1 MYLSFHLVASGVAT
15 MFHNNHSARR
25 VSGFTIIE
33 VLVVGAIVTV
43 LVSLILPAINN
54 AREGARRSQC
64 GANQVGLVTA
74 MSQHDAARGF
84 LPSLSDQIPRVTAP
98 GTFRASSWFQSI
110 LPYLQHNDIYA
121 KLQQN
126 ISVGPAL
133 PEALCPSGLTAA
145 RGIGWLCYGV
155 NTGTTGYPWDGGI
168 GLNSSI
174 RRSFDDIRSRD
185 GLTNTF
191 FTADKLGRTIG
202 SHNDWES
209 WSTPGDGTLGFRQW
223 NVNSWIT
230 SANGPHII
238 NRFDLG
244 SVGGDTP
251 ARSKH
256 PGGVMMTF
264 FDGRVKFLK
273 EDIPCYLYAH
283 LTTSY
288 SVWTGSTY
296 SGVNSGTAHYNLR
309 SIGCPTTEPFRVKET
324 DY

>member
-1 MYLSFHLVASGVAT
+1 

-43 LVSLILPAINN
+43 LMSLILPAINN

-64 GANQVGLVTA
+64 GANQVGLATA
-74 MSQHDAARGF
+74 MSQHNAARGF
-84 LPSLSDQIPRVTAP
+84 LPSFSDQIPLVTTTP
-98 GTFRASSWFQSI
+98 GTRAMSWFQMC
-110 LPYLQHNDIYA
+110 LPYMERNDLYA
-121 KLQQN
+121 RFQQN
-126 ISVGPAL
+126 NSPNPAL
-133 PEALCPSGLTAA
+133 PEALCPSGLTTA
-145 RGIGWLCYGV
+145 RGLGWLCYGV

-168 GLNSSI
+168 GVDSSI

-202 SHNDWES
+202 SHNDWEN
-209 WSTPGDGTLGFRQW
+209 WAIPGQGSLGFREW

-238 NRFDLG
+238 NRFDFG
-244 SVGGDTP
+244 SVGGSTP

-256 PGGVMMTF
+256 PRGVMMTF

-288 SVWTGSTY
+288 SVWNGSNYT
-296 SGVNSGTAHYNLR
+296 GVNSGTAHYNLR
-309 SIGCPTTEPFRVKET
+309 CLNSPTTANEPFRVKET